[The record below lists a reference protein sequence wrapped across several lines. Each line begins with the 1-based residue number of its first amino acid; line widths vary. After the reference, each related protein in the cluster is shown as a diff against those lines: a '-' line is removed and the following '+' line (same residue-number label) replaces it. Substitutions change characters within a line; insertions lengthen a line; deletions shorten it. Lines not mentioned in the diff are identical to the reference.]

1 MNTPRNLAGRKR
13 AGVAAVQAFLQ
24 SHGAHWL
31 ERQRWFADKG
41 RAISG
46 LGIEDVLV
54 ESVDGTLLALCVTIV
69 RFEEGGQSRYLLPLA
84 ANWRWPKTGHGPE
97 TVLDFNE
104 SFVDATDLD
113 WFGSWLLGRM
123 LDDTSPARTGWAFSL
138 DEPQRECVERHL
150 GSASRHVGA
159 EQSNTSLRI
168 GDELIFKVIRR
179 LQPGPNPEE
188 EILRALA
195 EQQFPHVPPYV
206 GAASWVRADD
216 LAYPVAIGQRFVP
229 NHGDGWSWML
239 RRLEGIRSLGD
250 DAGTLDL
257 EPERLL
263 GQRTAELHRAL
274 ARVSKPGFAPLR
286 HDVAQVAVD
295 RGRTLRQLE
304 EVVTL
309 LDDRARLLPNQI
321 QPLLPRIIKDLRG
334 LARSAEDYQDEEG
347 TLSIRV
353 HGDYHL
359 GQVLRTRDD
368 DWSIIDFEG
377 EPVRSVEE
385 RRQRTSALKDVA
397 GMLRSFSYA
406 RAARGL
412 ASPHEQA
419 LRNRRSLAAWE
430 HGARN
435 AFLTG
440 YREAITGD
448 GLLVPGDDAA
458 FSTALRAWE
467 IDKALYEV
475 AYEARNR
482 PDWLIL
488 PLRSLLPWIGDQ
500 LDGDVGGAPA

>member
-1 MNTPRNLAGRKR
+1 M
-13 AGVAAVQAFLQ
+13 
-24 SHGAHWL
+24 
-31 ERQRWFADKG
+31 
-41 RAISG
+41 
-46 LGIEDVLV
+46 
-54 ESVDGTLLALCVTIV
+54 
-69 RFEEGGQSRYLLPLA
+69 
-84 ANWRWPKTGHGPE
+84 
-97 TVLDFNE
+97 
-104 SFVDATDLD
+104 
-113 WFGSWLLGRM
+113 
-123 LDDTSPARTGWAFSL
+123 
-138 DEPQRECVERHL
+138 
-150 GSASRHVGA
+150 
-159 EQSNTSLRI
+159 
-168 GDELIFKVIRR
+168 
-179 LQPGPNPEE
+179 
-188 EILRALA
+188 
-195 EQQFPHVPPYV
+195 
-206 GAASWVRADD
+206 
-216 LAYPVAIGQRFVP
+216 
-229 NHGDGWSWML
+229 
-239 RRLEGIRSLGD
+239 
-250 DAGTLDL
+250 
-257 EPERLL
+257 
-263 GQRTAELHRAL
+263 
-274 ARVSKPGFAPLR
+274 
-286 HDVAQVAVD
+286 D